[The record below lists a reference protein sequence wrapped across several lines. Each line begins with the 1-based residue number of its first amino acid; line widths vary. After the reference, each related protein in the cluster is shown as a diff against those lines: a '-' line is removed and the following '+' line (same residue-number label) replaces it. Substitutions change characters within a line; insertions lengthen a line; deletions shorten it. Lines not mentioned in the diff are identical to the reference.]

1 MKFRHRKYRPALP
14 HVVQRDTTGV
24 VGLMPKM
31 NASESPQK
39 RERERERER
48 VRERERRGRERESQ
62 REREGEREREER
74 KLTLS
79 HSHYH
84 SGSLKE
90 HPVMYQQDTV
100 RHKNP
105 EIPERNGN
113 VMKLNSLWQF
123 ERTFRKISA
132 RLNIIRHKIPEI
144 KLRNP

>member
-62 REREGEREREER
+62 REREGERERESER
-74 KLTLS
+74 ERGKKTHIITFTL
-79 HSHYH
+79 
-84 SGSLKE
+84 
-90 HPVMYQQDTV
+90 P
-100 RHKNP
+100 
-105 EIPERNGN
+105 
-113 VMKLNSLWQF
+113 LWQF
-123 ERTFRKISA
+123 ERTSRNVPA
-132 RLNIIRHKIPEI
+132 RHSKR
-144 KLRNP
+144 

>member
-62 REREGEREREER
+62 RERGGERERG
-74 KLTLS
+74 KKTHIITFTL
-79 HSHYH
+79 
-84 SGSLKE
+84 
-90 HPVMYQQDTV
+90 P
-100 RHKNP
+100 
-105 EIPERNGN
+105 
-113 VMKLNSLWQF
+113 LWQF
-123 ERTFRKISA
+123 ERTSRNVPA
-132 RLNIIRHKIPEI
+132 RHSKT
-144 KLRNP
+144 